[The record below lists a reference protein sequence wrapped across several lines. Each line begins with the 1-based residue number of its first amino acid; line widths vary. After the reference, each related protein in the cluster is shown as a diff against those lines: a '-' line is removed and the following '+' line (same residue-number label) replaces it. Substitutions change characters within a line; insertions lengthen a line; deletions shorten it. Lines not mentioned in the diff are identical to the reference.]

1 VKRSASIKL
10 VLAGGVAAGALSGC
24 TRPTRVSPDSVYP
37 NDYQVPGAGYYH
49 APFHAFYPLPY
60 NARDQ
65 VNGQYYYGGQWGPG
79 PHQSIINVSAPTAE
93 AAAKAEAARTDVSRG
108 GFGSIGRS
116 SGSHIWS

>member
-24 TRPTRVSPDSVYP
+24 ARPTRISADSVYP
-37 NDYQVPGAGYYH
+37 NDYHVPGAGYYH
-49 APFHAFYPLPY
+49 APFRAFYPQPY
-60 NARDQ
+60 NAA
-65 VNGQYYYGGQWGPG
+65 NPALNQYYYGGQWGPG

-93 AAAKAEAARTDVSRG
+93 AAAKAEAARTDVTRG
-108 GFGSIGRS
+108 GFGSTGRS